1 MGEPAAARSLL
12 PLEPP
17 LLLDPLSPCEP
28 LNPLLP
34 KASLMLK
41 CEECPKTLRFCSE
54 AIHGQ
59 VPCGKENRNLV
70 VIFHVLPSRMSPGT
84 CPLAVPFSGQRW
96 GVPGPGDPAAGQESG
111 CALHEVWAAPAM
123 SPVPFNLFNWTVA
136 SPCPRP
142 SSCCHR
148 HWICP

>member
-1 MGEPAAARSLL
+1 MGEPAAACSLP

-17 LLLDPLSPCEP
+17 LLLAPPGPFCPQCEP

-41 CEECPKTLRFCSE
+41 CKECPKTLRFCSE

-70 VIFHVLPSRMSPGT
+70 AIFPIMPRQNVSRHLPLC
-84 CPLAVPFSGQRW
+84 CPLLRSEAGCSRARGPCSG
-96 GVPGPGDPAAGQESG
+96 AGEWM
-111 CALHEVWAAPAM
+111 CLA
-123 SPVPFNLFNWTVA
+123 
-136 SPCPRP
+136 
-142 SSCCHR
+142 
-148 HWICP
+148 

>member
-70 VIFHVLPSRMSPGT
+70 VIFHVLPRQNVSRHLPPC
-84 CPLAVPFSGQRW
+84 CPLLRSEVGCSRARGPCSG
-96 GVPGPGDPAAGQESG
+96 AGEWM
-111 CALHEVWAAPAM
+111 CLA
-123 SPVPFNLFNWTVA
+123 
-136 SPCPRP
+136 
-142 SSCCHR
+142 
-148 HWICP
+148 